1 MSCRSDQDANKH
13 FGLSHSSL
21 NFFADGHAAGISC
34 VALLIRYAKK
44 MMKNKRSQ
52 VSLRL
57 VPFLIATSMGL
68 LSGCAHLHHVQVG
81 QIDNRNA
88 LIDVPFEVL
97 MSETGVST
105 EEIGAIARATRTGA
119 GKDAGNVAAIIGLF
133 QMGPRTGNPVYNER
147 YAEKLVYEI
156 YRKCP
161 SGRVSNLVSIRE
173 MRKYPVISGEIVKV
187 TGVCRE
193 ARTTAQLSKS
203 EGTSL

>member
-1 MSCRSDQDANKH
+1 MIKNK
-13 FGLSHSSL
+13 S
-21 NFFADGHAAGISC
+21 FFS
-34 VALLIRYAKK
+34 ALLFATC
-44 MMKNKRSQ
+44 
-52 VSLRL
+52 VSA
-57 VPFLIATSMGL
+57 F
-68 LSGCAHLHHVQVG
+68 SGCAHLHRAQVG

-88 LIDVPFEVL
+88 LVDVPFEIL
-97 MSETGVST
+97 MAESGVST
-105 EEIGAIARATRTGA
+105 EEIGALARATRTNA
-119 GKDAGNVAAIIGLF
+119 GKDVGNVAAIIGLF

-193 ARTTAQLSKS
+193 PRTTASLLNN
-203 EGTSL
+203 EGTEL

>member
-1 MSCRSDQDANKH
+1 MRIATR
-13 FGLSHSSL
+13 L
-21 NFFADGHAAGISC
+21 NRC
-34 VALLIRYAKK
+34 VALKINYATYIIQ
-44 MMKNKRSQ
+44 NKSFF
-52 VSLRL
+52 SARL
-57 VPFLIATSMGL
+57 FAICAIA
-68 LSGCAHLHHVQVG
+68 LSGCAHLHHVQIG
-81 QIDNRNA
+81 QIDNRKA
-88 LIDVPFEVL
+88 LIDVPFEIL

-105 EEIGAIARATRTGA
+105 EDVAAIARATRTNA

-133 QMGPRTGNPVYNER
+133 QMGPRTGNPVYSER

-193 ARTTAQLSKS
+193 ARTTAQLSKP